1 MPTTLSIT
9 FHGLCLFAPRGGKRT
24 DALCHPEKGAH
35 TPILSVPVKQVEIG
49 ANEWQPDMVTHGPAG
64 EEIGVWNLA
73 DQAFEL
79 GVGNEDRSWRAGANG
94 FRIQDFHPGLRVLSE
109 AEADTVLFDTEGK
122 GARVT
127 LNGGAFA
134 FDPTTTIRVR
144 VRQGSLDRGPAD
156 YSSAV
161 NWEGTLDDPKTGA
174 IRLPV
179 NRAGQTLKLK
189 RIDRVSMHITN
200 VARIAA
206 PDGLQ
211 HFDCYYDF
219 YEGVRGLDRIYL
231 SAALLDVDVYDCIP
245 PTDG

>member
-35 TPILSVPVKQVEIG
+35 TPVLSVPVNQIEIG
-49 ANEWQPDMVTHGPAG
+49 ANEWQPDMVTHGAGG
-64 EEIGVWNLA
+64 EEIGIWNLA

-79 GVGNEDRSWRAGANG
+79 GVGTEDGSWRAGTRG
-94 FRIQDFHPGLRVLSE
+94 FRMQDFHPGLRTVGE
-109 AEADTVLFDTEGK
+109 AEADTVLFDTDGK

-127 LNGGAFA
+127 LNAGVFT

-144 VRQGSLDRGPAD
+144 VRQAGVDQDPAD

-161 NWEGTLDDPKTGA
+161 NWEGRLDDPKSGA

-179 NRAGQTLKLK
+179 NRKGQALKLK
-189 RIDRVSMHITN
+189 RVDRVSMRVTN

-219 YEGVRGLDRIYL
+219 YENVRALDRIYL
-231 SAALLDVDVYDCIP
+231 SAARLDVDVYDCIP
-245 PTDG
+245 PTLG